1 MAQWLAAVVVGF
13 AASAAK
19 ADIVTFVT
27 PTGSTSTGG
36 DPINASATF
45 TTSGGTLK
53 IVLTDLQG
61 NPKDVGQLL
70 SDLSFT
76 LGHGGTLTGAA
87 QTGASSQEL
96 TVNGGGT
103 FSVGAN
109 LTTAAAVG
117 WVFTTS
123 STTTGLLDVL
133 QGPGHA
139 GPTHLIIG
147 PPGGPTYSNA
157 NGSIAGN
164 PAHNPFLNQSATF
177 MITGPGIDDGTTV
190 TAATFSFGTTEG
202 QDLVP
207 GVLSTTPVP
216 APPALVLGLV
226 GAVGLFG
233 KRAWAR
239 RRTPEL
245 A

>member
-1 MAQWLAAVVVGF
+1 MAQWLAAAVVGF

-36 DPINASATF
+36 DPISASATF
-45 TTSGGTLK
+45 TTSGGTLT
-53 IVLTDLQG
+53 IVLKDLQG
-61 NPKDVGQLL
+61 NPKDAAQLL

-76 LGHGGTLTGAA
+76 LGHGGTLTGAS

-96 TVNGGGT
+96 TVNGNGT

-109 LTTAAAVG
+109 LTTVAAVG
-117 WVFTTS
+117 WVFTN
-123 STTTGLLDVL
+123 STTTGTLDVL

-139 GPTHLIIG
+139 GPAHLIIG

-164 PAHNPFLNQSATF
+164 GPHNPFLNQSATF
-177 MITGPGIDDGTTV
+177 TITGPGIDDGTTV
-190 TAATFSFGTTEG
+190 TAATFSFSTTEG
-202 QDLVP
+202 SSLIP
-207 GVLSTTPVP
+207 GTLSTTPVP

-226 GAVGLFG
+226 GAAGLFAMQ
-233 KRAWAR
+233 AWTR
-239 RRTPEL
+239 KRTPGL